1 VIFKTFLAYSWE
13 YSQKIFYKMLIFY
26 YITEVA
32 RPVVDHVIYVI
43 FDLVVGESI
52 DVISKLGLKNYGNS
66 KLNISIKKI
75 LKKC

>member
-1 VIFKTFLAYSWE
+1 
-13 YSQKIFYKMLIFY
+13 MLIFY
-26 YITEVA
+26 YINEVA
-32 RPVVDHVIYVI
+32 RPVVGHVIYVI

-75 LKKC
+75 